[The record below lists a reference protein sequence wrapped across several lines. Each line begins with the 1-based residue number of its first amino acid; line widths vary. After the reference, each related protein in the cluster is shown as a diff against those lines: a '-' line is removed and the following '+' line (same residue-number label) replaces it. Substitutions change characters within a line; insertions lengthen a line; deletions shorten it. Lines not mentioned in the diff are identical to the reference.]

1 MNDQERYTRD
11 KAAVMAMIRFIL
23 IVAIACVFIY
33 FSTKIILILI
43 PFLIGFLLAKTSYIL
58 AGPLSKLSK
67 RRKGLTAE
75 DLKHAKT
82 QTSSSKDTGYLAR
95 VFHPRGKKQRKPLRT
110 NIAIVIYVILLIL
123 IAFLCVLGI
132 NQIIYQAN
140 NAFQRVSAFASGF
153 SGDSFDVSVLD
164 RFSTD
169 NGGIINPAA
178 LEILKENFY
187 DIGESIT
194 AKIPDILAS
203 AMSATW
209 NIIGSVPYGV
219 FVVICVILS
228 GYYFISDGPTV
239 MKSYLK
245 NTPNKIF
252 KRKSVTLINDL
263 SVTLF
268 RVLGGYI
275 SLLIITFVEA
285 FILFKIAGVDYAII
299 LALVTGVIDFLPV
312 LGISATMIPVM
323 IYCAMHGNFTSVI
336 ILIIGMALMT
346 VIRRIIEPIILGKSM
361 RIHPLLM
368 LIGMVAG
375 VYIWGPI
382 GFLVGPMVLII
393 IIQVINVFEIDK
405 KFTSFMSRVLK
416 KFVAQPED
424 TSHDAE

>member
-1 MNDQERYTRD
+1 M
-11 KAAVMAMIRFIL
+11 
-23 IVAIACVFIY
+23 
-33 FSTKIILILI
+33 
-43 PFLIGFLLAKTSYIL
+43 
-58 AGPLSKLSK
+58 
-67 RRKGLTAE
+67 
-75 DLKHAKT
+75 
-82 QTSSSKDTGYLAR
+82 
-95 VFHPRGKKQRKPLRT
+95 
-110 NIAIVIYVILLIL
+110 
-123 IAFLCVLGI
+123 
-132 NQIIYQAN
+132 
-140 NAFQRVSAFASGF
+140 
-153 SGDSFDVSVLD
+153 
-164 RFSTD
+164 
-169 NGGIINPAA
+169 
-178 LEILKENFY
+178 
-187 DIGESIT
+187 
-194 AKIPDILAS
+194 
-203 AMSATW
+203 
-209 NIIGSVPYGV
+209 
-219 FVVICVILS
+219 
-228 GYYFISDGPTV
+228 
-239 MKSYLK
+239 
-245 NTPNKIF
+245 
-252 KRKSVTLINDL
+252 
-263 SVTLF
+263 F

-416 KFVAQPED
+416 KFMAQPED